1 MPRRLMMFTGFVL
14 AIVFVGGSAEARA
27 QAKKAEAKPVA
38 VKVLM
43 PAANAT
49 LRIQGQLTR
58 QPGLT
63 RTFESPPLEVGM
75 KYTYTLVAFWEPNNY
90 TKITRTINHSFVA
103 GDKEVVIDLSKPDPK
118 HPDDVLV
125 RYVPTPEDIVEA
137 MLKLAKVGRDD
148 VVYDLG
154 CGDGRMVIAA
164 VAKAE
169 AKRGVGIDIDPL
181 RIKESKANAKR
192 VGVEDKVEFRL
203 GDVLKVKDLSD
214 ATVVLLYMGDELNMQ
229 LRPILQKHLKPGAR
243 IVSHRFTMGDWKPLK
258 TETITGK
265 DGDKY
270 QIHLWKIE
278 EPTKD
283 KDK

>member
-1 MPRRLMMFTGFVL
+1 MTIG
-14 AIVFVGGSAEARA
+14 IVFGLAFLGIAAEARA
-27 QAKKAEAKPVA
+27 QDKKAEAKPVT

-49 LRIQGQLTR
+49 LTIQGQRTA
-58 QPGLT
+58 QTGVE
-63 RTFESPPLEVGM
+63 RTFESPPLESGKRYV
-75 KYTYTLVAFWEPNNY
+75 YTLVAKWEPNNY
-90 TKITRTINHSFVA
+90 TKITRTIDKSFVA
-103 GDKEVVIDLSKPDPK
+103 GDGEVVVDLRKADPK

-125 RYVPTPEDIVEA
+125 RYVPTPDDIVEA
-137 MLKLAKVGRDD
+137 MLKLGKVGKDD

-169 AKRGVGIDIDPL
+169 AKRGVGIDIDPV
-181 RIKESKANAKR
+181 RIKESKANAKK
-192 VGVEDKVEFRL
+192 VGVEDKVEFRE

-214 ATVVLLYMGDELNMQ
+214 ATVVLLYMGDELNML
-229 LRPILQKHLKPGAR
+229 LRPILQKQLKPGAR
-243 IVSHRFTMGDWKPLK
+243 IVSHRFKMGDWKPVETK
-258 TETITGK
+258 TIVGQ

-278 EPTKD
+278 EPKKD
-283 KDK
+283 TDK

>member
-1 MPRRLMMFTGFVL
+1 
-14 AIVFVGGSAEARA
+14 
-27 QAKKAEAKPVA
+27 
-38 VKVLM
+38 
-43 PAANAT
+43 
-49 LRIQGQLTR
+49 
-58 QPGLT
+58 
-63 RTFESPPLEVGM
+63 
-75 KYTYTLVAFWEPNNY
+75 
-90 TKITRTINHSFVA
+90 
-103 GDKEVVIDLSKPDPK
+103 
-118 HPDDVLV
+118 
-125 RYVPTPEDIVEA
+125 
-137 MLKLAKVGRDD
+137 
-148 VVYDLG
+148 
-154 CGDGRMVIAA
+154 